1 MSGGDYD
8 LDMFSIDRF
17 THVLNTKLFPHGRV
31 ISYGGPYTTVFIY
44 GGVDS
49 ECDLV
54 MFFLMDAGR
63 LVCVIDGPSSLSEI
77 LGLQWIDEAYDE

>member
-1 MSGGDYD
+1 MHYSYD

-17 THVLNTKLFPHGRV
+17 THIHVLNAKLFPHGRV

-44 GGVDS
+44 SVDS

-77 LGLQWIDEAYDE
+77 LGLQWIDEAHDE